1 LQGHFPRFI
10 VSVGRVLG
18 WIRGGCLAPRKQ
30 SDEQR
35 KRYEDWVRAFSPE
48 LYRYAYR
55 LSGSHQVAE
64 DLVQETFME
73 AWRSI
78 DKQSGA
84 KSARPW
90 LFQILRYRN
99 AHHRRDEWRDHQQV
113 RLVAGSDADPPG
125 KTRAVLDTLA
135 DQDALQLALNIL
147 SPAVRETLLMVYVQ
161 SVSCREAAKTLGIP
175 VGTVL
180 SRLDLGRRELR
191 AALAAHSPAER
202 RRVAVQAVTKEL
214 T

>member
-1 LQGHFPRFI
+1 
-10 VSVGRVLG
+10 
-18 WIRGGCLAPRKQ
+18 
-30 SDEQR
+30 
-35 KRYEDWVRAFSPE
+35 VRAYSQE

-55 LSGSHQVAE
+55 LAGAHQVAE

-84 KSARPW
+84 ESARPW

-99 AHHRRDEWRDHQQV
+99 AHHRRDDWRNHQQV
-113 RLVAGSDADPPG
+113 RLPAGSDADPPE

-135 DQDALQLALNIL
+135 DQDALQLALNVL
-147 SPAVRETLLMVYVQ
+147 APAIRETLLMVYVE
-161 SVSCREAAKTLGIP
+161 SLSCRESAKTLGIP
-175 VGTVL
+175 LGTVL
-180 SRLDLGRRELR
+180 SRLDLGRRQLR
-191 AALAAHSPAER
+191 AALAAHRPPDR
-202 RRVAVQAVTKEL
+202 RRVAAQTETKEL